1 MGNEFESVVEFQG
14 KKILNAFHKGEK
26 PQTEFKDSM
35 EAVKVTLLNYSPNIF
50 EDMFWFITG
59 SYGNEVNKRKQFN
72 PTEEEIVQVIE
83 ACLNREAMPL
93 ALEIPK
99 FTFVVYGIDRIIT
112 HQIVRNRIGVVY
124 SQHCTGDND
133 VRHVDMLLPHRM
145 VEANTEDEID
155 FRMRV
160 KEWCRVGKR
169 LYAEGI
175 DVHKYSMQD
184 MRHIMPQNIDT
195 YVIISCNYMM
205 LQGFVGRRLCSNETA
220 QIQRVAEL
228 MKEEVTKAYP
238 LLGEYLMGHCDR
250 AKRCMFKKNGTI
262 FGGSVY
268 YPCGKHPWTKDA
280 PDPEAFIHPCTSEE
294 IRAVENPAYRHTDVT
309 VEPQNLS

>member
-1 MGNEFESVVEFQG
+1 MGNEFETITEFQG
-14 KKILNAFHKGEK
+14 KKLLNAVHRGEEPK
-26 PQTEFKDSM
+26 TEFKDSSDS
-35 EAVKVTLLNYSPNIF
+35 VKVTLLNFTPNVF
-50 EDMFWFITG
+50 EDMFWFIMG
-59 SYGNEVNKRKQFN
+59 SYGNEVNKRKQFK
-72 PTEEEIVQVIE
+72 PTAEEINQVIE

-99 FTFVVYGIDRIIT
+99 FTFAIWGLDRIIT

-145 VEANTEDEID
+145 MVADTEEESD
-155 FRMRV
+155 FRTRV
-160 KEWCRVGKR
+160 KANQIETKK

-175 DVHKYSMQD
+175 DQYGYSIQD
-184 MRHIMPQNIDT
+184 MRHLLPQNIDT
-195 YVIISCNYMM
+195 YIYMSVNYMT
-205 LQGFVGRRLCSNETA
+205 LLNFVGRRLCSNETQ

-228 MKEEVTKAYP
+228 MKMEVTQVYP
-238 LLGEYLMGHCDR
+238 LLGKYLRGHCDS

-268 YPCGKHPWTKDA
+268 YPCGKYPWNDKEV
-280 PDPEAFIHPCTSEE
+280 PDPDAYIHAETSEE
-294 IRAVENPAYRHTDVT
+294 SREVENPGHR
-309 VEPQNLS
+309 L